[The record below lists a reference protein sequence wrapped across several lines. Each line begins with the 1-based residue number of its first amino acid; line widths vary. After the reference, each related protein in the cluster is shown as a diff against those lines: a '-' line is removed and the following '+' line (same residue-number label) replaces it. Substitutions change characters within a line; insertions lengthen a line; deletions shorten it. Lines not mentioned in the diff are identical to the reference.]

1 MARTISLFMWGYQP
15 HFCLFMECRA
25 REVLQLIAP
34 ALQPKA
40 LLVGIRTPEKRDG
53 HPVCVEPEDDEWD
66 PATFFGCADRAEE
79 IYSTHSDHSIL
90 YGDEPRMRDKPENI
104 RRKSVRQAVEEAIAP
119 YDSSH
124 GAVSF
129 CGVATRVAGYH
140 VVPILQFDGRELFE
154 YPRLPT
160 PVQFEGFVAPAGLIE
175 SAILC
180 LLDEA
185 SGALSARDPGR
196 FIDTFHTDPNVV
208 LRNAGDSF
216 CAAIPLVSGD
226 LRLTGLFDVLNVIS
240 SLHYEGTG
248 AIGELLFAPMGA
260 DGVNFRV
267 RLTTPVS
274 LRDHKL
280 ARKMI
285 EMTGRD
291 LSCVCQGGQGIIG
304 LAVLEN
310 VLADRVFRVGFSG
323 HYKWNLYYKNE
334 ILMHTAFGVPRLPIL
349 PLKDAAF
356 HLNVRRL
363 FHGIEREAEE
373 QLWSI
378 ARAAMEQ
385 TRGTMIVVSARAEEE
400 AKRLKKQSLAIEP
413 VGLTPELV
421 RGLSKIDGALLVD
434 TKGGCHAVGVI
445 LDGMATEDGDPS
457 RGARYNSAVRYIA
470 TASSPTLCL
479 VVSEDGYVNM
489 LPTLRPQVR
498 KSEIEKRV
506 AELETEN
513 IESYHKTRTWLE
525 EHRFYLTAE
534 QCDVVN
540 RELARINSA
549 PFEMGEIRLPLSPFV
564 PRSAM
569 NDSYY
574 LPEAE
579 P

>member
-15 HFCLFMECRA
+15 YFRVFMECRA
-25 REVLQLIAP
+25 REVLQLTAP
-34 ALQPKA
+34 TLQPKA
-40 LLVGIRTPEKRDG
+40 LLVGIRTPDKREG
-53 HPVCVEPEDDEWD
+53 HPVCVEPEDNEWD
-66 PATFFGCADRAEE
+66 PATFFVCADRAEE
-79 IYSTHSDHSIL
+79 MCSTHPDHSIL
-90 YGDEPRMRDKPENI
+90 YGDVPRMRDKPENI

-124 GAVSF
+124 GTVSF

-140 VVPILQFDGRELFE
+140 VVPILQFDAQQLRE
-154 YPRLPT
+154 YPRLPA
-160 PVQFEGFVAPAGLIE
+160 PVHSQGFVAPAGLLE
-175 SAILC
+175 GAILC

-185 SGALSARDPGR
+185 SGALSAREPGR
-196 FIDTFHTDPNVV
+196 FIDAFHTDPYAI

-216 CAAIPLVSGD
+216 CAAITLATGD
-226 LRLTGLFDVLNVIS
+226 LELQGLFEALNVIS
-240 SLHYEGTG
+240 SLPYEGTG
-248 AIGELLFAPMGA
+248 AIGELLFAPVST

-267 RLTTPVS
+267 RLRAPVS

-291 LSCVCQGGQGIIG
+291 LSCVCHGHQGISG
-304 LAVLEN
+304 LGVLEN
-310 VLADRVFRVGFSG
+310 VLADGVFRVSFSG
-323 HYKWNLYYKNE
+323 HYKWDLYYRTE
-334 ILMHTAFGVPRLPIL
+334 LLMHTAFGVPRLPMV
-349 PLKDAAF
+349 PLKEVAF
-356 HLNVRRL
+356 RLNVRRL
-363 FHGIEREAEE
+363 FDGLEDEAEG

-385 TRGTMIVVSARAEEE
+385 THGTMIVVSARAEEE
-400 AKRLKKQSLAIEP
+400 AKRLKKQSLTIEP
-413 VGLTPELV
+413 VALTAEVV
-421 RGLSKIDGALLVD
+421 RRLSKIDGALLVD
-434 TKGGCHAVGVI
+434 TKGVCHALGVI
-445 LDGMATEDGDPS
+445 LDGMATEHGDAS
-457 RGARYNSAVRYIA
+457 RGARYNSAIRYIA
-470 TASSPTLCL
+470 TVNSPTMCL

-506 AELETEN
+506 AQLKTEN
-513 IESYHKTRTWLE
+513 IENCHKTRTWLE

-549 PFEMGEIRLPLSPFV
+549 PFEVGEIRLPLSPFV
-564 PRSAM
+564 PHSAM